1 MTTAMQATQPL
12 TPRQYEQRRRDF
24 YEATAPITK
33 AMGDLLLLQPF
44 RLTMAPGGHV
54 EREALWLQGHRE
66 LFDQY
71 AEMID
76 WYAQQILGPRIGGT
90 ECQ

>member
-1 MTTAMQATQPL
+1 MTTAMQAQRPL

-44 RLTMAPGGHV
+44 RLTMRLDGSHV
-54 EREALWLQGHRE
+54 ERETLWLQGHKE

-71 AEMID
+71 AELVD
-76 WYAQQILGPRIGGT
+76 WWAQRILGVS
-90 ECQ
+90 E